1 MKRRH
6 YSACIGKKK
15 RSWKLYNLW
24 NSFRHTAFFKRKDL
38 WHNLKVR
45 GDLGFDISPDFLP
58 RRPILSDFTR
68 WWGHSDK
75 RSPQMKLVMV
85 HMCQMNHAAQTGP
98 RWISF
103 HIIQTQCFCLFYWG
117 GEQTKKSG
125 HAPAIS
131 GRNLKGSAKNELVK
145 IVWTLPSRQTIQNT
159 AADIKRKKT
168 LNQSKGRAFLC
179 DLTQPA
185 VQIHVPHF
193 YS

>member
-1 MKRRH
+1 MAQFKSERRLGVW
-6 YSACIGKKK
+6 YL
-15 RSWKLYNLW
+15 SWFPPTP
-24 NSFRHTAFFKRKDL
+24 SHP
-38 WHNLKVR
+38 
-45 GDLGFDISPDFLP
+45 LGFHSVMGTLRQKVSSNEVSNGPHVPDESRSTDRAAMNFISYHPNAMFLFV
-58 RRPILSDFTR
+58 LL
-68 WWGHSDK
+68 G
-75 RSPQMKLVMV
+75 
-85 HMCQMNHAAQTGP
+85 
-98 RWISF
+98 
-103 HIIQTQCFCLFYWG
+103 G